1 MELLTYQAKA
11 KFNEENFQIMN
22 LIQTQPSFKVIFFQI
37 DKEFKRGK
45 VQKFEGVTRSI
56 EKVLERSENAKED
69 MQRNSESQTEQLKQL
84 QLKTLDMI
92 DDL

>member
-37 DKEFKRGK
+37 DKDIKRNK

-56 EKVLERSENAKED
+56 EKVLESSENKKED
-69 MQRNSESQTEQLKQL
+69 MQKNTESQAEVLKQL
-84 QLKTLDMI
+84 QMKTLDMI